1 MPIDYNSFIA
11 GVQTAMR
18 LGREPPRIPTPV
30 PSGRYILTENKR
42 KIYTEKVWSKDVTLF
57 YPGEWIELNDGRQY
71 CFLFIDWPYHF
82 ELDYI
87 PQNQYDGVIFCAKYY
102 PSLWLDYYD
111 YNMFASLHH
120 EKHSVFY
127 GYYDENGN
135 PKYVSGISGTEL
147 VLTVLNQTGLQPKQ
161 HKSLTDYDRSSEYWT
176 GWILAYYQWYSGK
189 SFETILK
196 YLPAQEI
203 NKMYNP
209 LHEAPEQKF
218 IEIAN
223 KIIFE
228 KAKSSRLQELRKMA
242 GLTQKK
248 LADLSG
254 VNLRTLQQYEN
265 QSKDINKASANTLL
279 SLCKVLACDVED
291 ICM

>member
-1 MPIDYNSFIA
+1 
-11 GVQTAMR
+11 
-18 LGREPPRIPTPV
+18 
-30 PSGRYILTENKR
+30 
-42 KIYTEKVWSKDVTLF
+42 
-57 YPGEWIELNDGRQY
+57 
-71 CFLFIDWPYHF
+71 
-82 ELDYI
+82 
-87 PQNQYDGVIFCAKYY
+87 
-102 PSLWLDYYD
+102 
-111 YNMFASLHH
+111 
-120 EKHSVFY
+120 
-127 GYYDENGN
+127 
-135 PKYVSGISGTEL
+135 
-147 VLTVLNQTGLQPKQ
+147 
-161 HKSLTDYDRSSEYWT
+161 
-176 GWILAYYQWYSGK
+176 
-189 SFETILK
+189 
-196 YLPAQEI
+196 
-203 NKMYNP
+203 MYNP

-279 SLCKVLACDVED
+279 SLCKVLACDVKD

>member
-1 MPIDYNSFIA
+1 MIHAYNKEYVSDAMENLGEAFDYAVHAQNLS
-11 GVQTAMR
+11 
-18 LGREPPRIPTPV
+18 
-30 PSGRYILTENKR
+30 
-42 KIYTEKVWSKDVTLF
+42 
-57 YPGEWIELNDGRQY
+57 LNQ
-71 CFLFIDWPYHF
+71 FSSLFI
-82 ELDYI
+82 
-87 PQNQYDGVIFCAKYY
+87 N
-102 PSLWLDYYD
+102 S
-111 YNMFASLHH
+111 NAS
-120 EKHSVFY
+120 KSF
-127 GYYDENGN
+127 ENGN

-147 VLTVLNQTGLQPKQ
+147 VLTILNQTGLQPKQ

-189 SFETILK
+189 SFEIILK

-203 NKMYNP
+203 NKMYYP